1 MPPPPSR
8 QDICSLRKQA
18 LGPAELSVGDTH
30 FTSAL
35 ALLHIGE
42 TLRAKEQ
49 LDAAQ
54 NVYRDS
60 DEERGYLMQM
70 ALNQLQAIE
79 EGKQGYSEQ

>member
-1 MPPPPSR
+1 ML

-42 TLRAKEQ
+42 TLRAREQ
-49 LDAAQ
+49 LDAAH
-54 NVYRDS
+54 NVFRDS
-60 DEERGYLMQM
+60 DAERNRLMNLALEQIGAIQEGGYRH
-70 ALNQLQAIE
+70 
-79 EGKQGYSEQ
+79 